1 MLVGGALF
9 AGEFG
14 GVTDF
19 SCGAVSI
26 LSAAIAAFSGITDL
40 SVVALAIG
48 GAGFTLV
55 VDADLSV
62 GTFGVVATFA
72 LCACALETDKPG
84 GTVVV
89 VETACASILSADL
102 AVLAIGVFEAAFAGA
117 GGDIA
122 FLVVCAIGVFSATCA
137 TFSVF
142 ADLAG
147 AALCVVGASAAVVV
161 DTDES
166 ARAIFVVSAV
176 SAFASA
182 ADTERALGAIAVVV
196 AAFADVFFADF
207 TVFAVFVF
215 FTITVFAGPS
225 GADFTSATSG
235 IIAASDTAASI
246 ADLAVFAIFVFDA
259 VAAEVGGGVANTGG
273 ALFVF
278 EADHTSVGGG
288 VAELA
293 VFAVFVGAAA
303 FHAFAFFA
311 DPPGTALG
319 VVVARGAFVVFAN
332 LAFGADAIR
341 AVTVAFFACTADA
354 DMALIALLVS
364 LTREASSV
372 CAGGTVLAVC
382 VIFTS
387 RALANAV
394 ETGSALA
401 LGVTFASACAD
412 IVSAK
417 ADGAI
422 FVFATISIADA
433 SAVAPCG
440 GCKRKGEPTA
450 GDPHKKCTLFHD
462 LSSLR

>member
-1 MLVGGALF
+1 MF

-14 GVTDF
+14 GVADF

-26 LSAAIAAFSGITDL
+26 LSAAITALAGITDL

-48 GAGFTLV
+48 SASFALV

-62 GTFGVVATFA
+62 GTFGIIATFA
-72 LCACALETDKPG
+72 LCACALETDESG
-84 GTVVV
+84 GAVVV
-89 VETACASILSADL
+89 VEATSASILSADL

-117 GGDIA
+117 GGDVT

-137 TFSVF
+137 AFSAF

-161 DTDES
+161 DADES
-166 ARAIFVVSAV
+166 ASAIFVVSAV

-182 ADTERALGAIAVVV
+182 ADAERTLGAIAVVV
-196 AAFADVFFADF
+196 AAFADVFLADF

-215 FTITVFAGPS
+215 FAIAVFAGSS
-225 GADFTSATSG
+225 GADFTSATTG
-235 IIAASDTAASI
+235 IIAASDTAVSI

-259 VAAEVGGGVANTGG
+259 IAAEVGGGIANTGG
-273 ALFVF
+273 AVFIF
-278 EADHTSVGGG
+278 EADHAGVGGG
-288 VAELA
+288 VAEFA
-293 VFAVFVGAAA
+293 VFAVCIGAAA
-303 FHAFAFFA
+303 FRAFAFFA
-311 DPPGTALG
+311 DAPSTALC
-319 VVVARGAFVVFAN
+319 VVVAGRALVVFAD
-332 LAFGADAIR
+332 LAFGADAVR
-341 AVTVAFFACTADA
+341 AVAVAFFARTADA
-354 DMALIALLVS
+354 DMALIALLIG
-364 LTREASSV
+364 LTGEAASV

-382 VIFTS
+382 IVFAS

-401 LGVTFASACAD
+401 LCITFASTRTD

-440 GCKRKGEPTA
+440 GCERKDEPAT

-462 LSSLR
+462 LTSLR